1 MTTTSLVNCAI
12 KSLRQVHVILK
23 LFEICIALLTFI
35 IILTFYCTFHEIAK
49 SICKTGSDEGKLSKL
64 LRTLCNAE
72 ELRKKLYTMR
82 RLFFLNVSDEAEQ
95 ELVTEQIKSI
105 VRKLQ
110 QIQGDS
116 GVRRTLLL
124 AKSSGIIS
132 NFQNLSVL
140 SDLYAGDVPDGETGA
155 PPGPLLSDDK
165 SP

>member
-1 MTTTSLVNCAI
+1 MT
-12 KSLRQVHVILK
+12 H
-23 LFEICIALLTFI
+23 
-35 IILTFYCTFHEIAK
+35 H
-49 SICKTGSDEGKLSKL
+49 EGKLSQL

-72 ELRKKLYTMR
+72 ELRK
-82 RLFFLNVSDEAEQ
+82 Q
-95 ELVTEQIKSI
+95 ELLTEQIKSI

-116 GVRRTLLL
+116 GVRATLLL

-140 SDLYAGDVPDGETGA
+140 SDFYAGDVPDGETGA

>member
-1 MTTTSLVNCAI
+1 MPEYA
-12 KSLRQVHVILK
+12 R
-23 LFEICIALLTFI
+23 
-35 IILTFYCTFHEIAK
+35 
-49 SICKTGSDEGKLSKL
+49 
-64 LRTLCNAE
+64 
-72 ELRKKLYTMR
+72 LYQSMPEYARVCQCMYTIR
-82 RLFFLNVSDEAEQ
+82 RFFLLNVSDEAEQ

-105 VRKLQ
+105 VKKLQ

-116 GVRRTLLL
+116 GVRATLLL

-140 SDLYAGDVPDGETGA
+140 SDFYAGDVPDGETGA